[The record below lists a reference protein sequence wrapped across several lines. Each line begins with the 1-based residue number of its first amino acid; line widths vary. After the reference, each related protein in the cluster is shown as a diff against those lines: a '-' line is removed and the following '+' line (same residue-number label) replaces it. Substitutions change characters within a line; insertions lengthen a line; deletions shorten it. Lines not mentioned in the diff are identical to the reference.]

1 MSARPNLRDLIQEAG
16 VRPVSDR
23 QPSLPAPTQPV
34 VIASEE
40 DHTLARS
47 LLVEQRVNGPD
58 YQDPGK
64 QLKRIFRSSKEKD
77 KLQDTSQW
85 EFSQD
90 ELDRTLLAVID
101 KPGTSS
107 ALVQAFLDLGAKVNF
122 VDVPNKKSKGG
133 KRPGFAEKRRS
144 TVLQRAATVRRA
156 DSLSVLA
163 SSGADQVTLNEGLKA
178 AVAANNHP
186 CVQELLR
193 CVIPTS
199 VLLCAMTR
207 IPSYMAPLHRSST
220 NWRSE

>member
-1 MSARPNLRDLIQEAG
+1 MGARQNLRDLIQEAG
-16 VRPVSDR
+16 VHPVRHR

-34 VIASEE
+34 IIASEE

-47 LLVEQRVNGPD
+47 LLIEQRTSGPD

-64 QLKRIFRSSKEKD
+64 QLKRIFRSSKEKE
-77 KLQDTSQW
+77 KLQDKSQW
-85 EFSQD
+85 EFTQD
-90 ELDRTLLAVID
+90 ELDRALLAVID

-122 VDVPNKKSKGG
+122 VDVPNKKSKGS
-133 KRPGFAEKRRS
+133 KKPSIAEKRRS

-156 DSLSVLA
+156 DSLNLLA
-163 SSGADQVTLNEGLKA
+163 SSGADQVTLNEGLKV

-193 CVIPTS
+193 CVIPIHIIFAMILKPLMHCPIMPLTS
-199 VLLCAMTR
+199 KLM
-207 IPSYMAPLHRSST
+207 S
-220 NWRSE
+220 